1 MPFVPLTIPLW
12 VARISGGALLLCY
25 AFVIGVAHAAPDTV
39 EMWGRQG
46 CPYCVEAKDYLAE
59 LKKRRPDIQIV
70 YYDVVRDAAARERFV
85 MLNAVHQVTRPGVP
99 AFLVGD
105 HYLIGWSATDTPEEI
120 EAILAGRPLAS
131 AGHTQLQNPLLG
143 GIDPARL
150 GLPLFTATIG
160 LLDGFNTCA
169 MWVLVF
175 VLSLLVN
182 LKDRSRVLLIGGTFI
197 LTSGVVYFAFMAAW
211 LNVFLLVG
219 VSRVT
224 QVILGMI
231 AMAIGAV
238 NVKDYFALGRGLS
251 LGIPD
256 SAKPAIYNRVRQ
268 VLRAQSM
275 SAALGAVVVL
285 AVMVNMVEFLC
296 TSGLPAVYTQVLASR
311 NLPAWQYYA
320 YLALYNVFYMLD
332 DALLLAAAVATL
344 RITKLQERGGRVLKL
359 ISGAVMLLLGFAL
372 AIKPD
377 WLQWMRFGL

>member
-1 MPFVPLTIPLW
+1 MVFVTLRATTNLARASLLILIAAIPQI
-12 VARISGGALLLCY
+12 VS
-25 AFVIGVAHAAPDTV
+25 AAPNAI

-46 CPYCVEAKDYLAE
+46 CPYCAEAKDYLAE
-59 LKKRRPDIQIV
+59 LQRRQPDTKIV

-85 MLNAVHQVTRPGVP
+85 MLNAAHQVTTPGIP

-105 HYLIGWSATDTPEEI
+105 HYLIGWSATDTPTEI
-120 EAILAGRPLAS
+120 EAILAGRPLVS
-131 AGHTQLQNPLLG
+131 AGHTQLHNPVLG

-160 LLDGFNTCA
+160 LLDGFNPCA

-182 LKDRSRVLLIGGTFI
+182 LKDRSKVLLIGGTFI
-197 LTSGVVYFAFMAAW
+197 LTSGIVYFAFMAAW

-238 NVKDYFALGRGLS
+238 NVKDYFALGRGVSLS
-251 LGIPD
+251 IPD

-344 RITKLQERGGRVLKL
+344 RISKLQERGGRVLKL

-372 AIKPD
+372 AIKPQ
-377 WLQWMRFGL
+377 WLEWMRFGL

>member
-1 MPFVPLTIPLW
+1 MVLSILRATTSLARASLLILITVIPQFV
-12 VARISGGALLLCY
+12 
-25 AFVIGVAHAAPDTV
+25 FAAPNTI

-46 CPYCVEAKDYLAE
+46 CPYCAEAKDYLAE
-59 LKKRRPDIQIV
+59 LQTRRPQTRVI
-70 YYDVVRDAAARERFV
+70 YYDVVRDSAARERFV
-85 MLNAVHQVTRPGVP
+85 MLNAAHQVTRPGVP

-105 HYLIGWSATDTPEEI
+105 HYLIGWSATETPREI
-120 EAILAGRPLAS
+120 EAILAGKPLAS
-131 AGHTQLQNPLLG
+131 AGHTQLPNPALSE
-143 GIDPARL
+143 IDPARL

-160 LLDGFNTCA
+160 LLDGFNPCA

-182 LKDRSRVLLIGGTFI
+182 LKDRSKVLLIGGTFI
-197 LTSGVVYFAFMAAW
+197 LTSGIVYFAFMAAW

-224 QVILGMI
+224 QIILGMI
-231 AMAIGAV
+231 AMAIGV
-238 NVKDYFALGRGLS
+238 FNVKDYFALGYGVSLS
-251 LGIPD
+251 IPE
-256 SAKPAIYNRVRQ
+256 SAKPAIYIRARQ
-268 VLRAQSM
+268 VLRAESIG
-275 SAALGAVVVL
+275 AALGAVIVL

-359 ISGAVMLLLGFAL
+359 ISGVVMLLLGFAL
-372 AIKPD
+372 AVRPD
-377 WLQWMRFGL
+377 WLEWTRFGL

>member
-1 MPFVPLTIPLW
+1 
-12 VARISGGALLLCY
+12 
-25 AFVIGVAHAAPDTV
+25 
-39 EMWGRQG
+39 MWGRQG
-46 CPYCVEAKDYLAE
+46 CPYCAEAKDYLAE
-59 LKKRRPDIQIV
+59 LQRRRPDTRIV
-70 YYDVVRDAAARERFV
+70 YYDVVRDPAARERFV
-85 MLNAVHQVTRPGVP
+85 MLNAAHQVTRPGVP

-105 HYLIGWSATDTPEEI
+105 HYLIGWNATDTPTEI
-120 EAILAGRPLAS
+120 EAILTGRPLAA
-131 AGHTQLQNPLLG
+131 AGHTQLQNPVLG

-160 LLDGFNTCA
+160 LLDGFNPCA

-182 LKDRSRVLLIGGTFI
+182 LKDRSKVLLIGGTFI
-197 LTSGVVYFAFMAAW
+197 LISGIVYFAFMAAW

-238 NVKDYFALGRGLS
+238 NVKDYFALGRGVS
-251 LGIPD
+251 IGIPD
-256 SAKPAIYNRVRQ
+256 AAKPAIYNRVRQ

-332 DALLLAAAVATL
+332 DALLLATAVATL

-372 AIKPD
+372 AMKPE
-377 WLQWMRFGL
+377 WLEWMRFGL